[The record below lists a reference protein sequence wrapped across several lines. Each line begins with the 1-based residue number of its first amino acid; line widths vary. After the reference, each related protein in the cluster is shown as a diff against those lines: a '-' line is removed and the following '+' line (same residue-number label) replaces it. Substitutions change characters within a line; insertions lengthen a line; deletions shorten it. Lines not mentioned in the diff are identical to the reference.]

1 MYNAT
6 DSAVKSEIRHQLF
19 EEVIDNWSKKKD
31 KKTDNHRKNI
41 LTLCNTSF
49 EIENL
54 LSGFGNVTCLEY
66 DENIFKEAQ
75 KVKPKHVT
83 LLNEDLFE
91 HEHVAPYDF
100 IWVDLCS
107 SYSETILQKVIELIK
122 TAKFNENSTFAI
134 TFTKT
139 RGTINK
145 SNLIKCYPKFKE
157 KGVVQ
162 YIGNFFTNEITEVVR
177 YDYNNFDI
185 STRSMAMT
193 LFVFKLGKTWKQQ

>member
-6 DSAVKSEIRHQLF
+6 ESAVKSEIRHRLYDH
-19 EEVIDNWSKKKD
+19 VIDTWNERKEGKKD
-31 KKTDNHRKNI
+31 KSKKTI

-66 DENIFKEAQ
+66 DEKIFKEAQ

-83 LLNEDLFE
+83 LLNKDLFE
-91 HEHVAPYDF
+91 HEHTAPYDF

-107 SYSETILQKVIELIK
+107 SYSEKVLQKVITLIK
-122 TAKFNENSTFAI
+122 TIKFKENSIFAV
-134 TFTKT
+134 TFTKQ
-139 RGTINK
+139 RGSINK
-145 SNLIKCYPKFKE
+145 STLVEYFPKFKE

-162 YIGNFFTNEITEVVR
+162 YIGNFFTNEVTEVIR
-177 YDYNNFDI
+177 YDYKNFDI
-185 STRSMAMT
+185 STKSSQMT
-193 LFVFKLGKTWKQQ
+193 LFIFKLGKSWKQ

>member
-6 DSAVKSEIRHQLF
+6 ESAVKSEIRHQLF
-19 EEVIDNWSKKKD
+19 DQIVDNWSKKKT
-31 KKTDNHRKNI
+31 KKKKNI

-54 LSGFGNVTCLEY
+54 LSGFGKVTCLEY

-91 HEHVAPYDF
+91 HEHIAPYDF

-107 SYSETILQKVIELIK
+107 SYSEKILQKVIELIK
-122 TAKFNENSTFAI
+122 TIKFNENSTFAI
-134 TFTKT
+134 TFTKN
-139 RGTINK
+139 RGSINK
-145 SNLIKCYPKFKE
+145 STLIKCFPKFKE

-162 YIGNFFTNEITEVVR
+162 YIGNFFTNEITEVVK

-185 STRSMAMT
+185 STKSSAMT
-193 LFVFKLGKTWKQQ
+193 LFIFKLGKTWKQQ